1 MQMLKKTG
9 LSLVIALS
17 LVACS
22 SDKNDE
28 KTGAKESSTTSAKQD
43 VVFQELLSHVPANT
57 AYLIANNK
65 RVPENVMK
73 AHVDRMK
80 TLFTSLEGMLNS
92 KTEDGGEKEPQEK
105 FALALFDA
113 LGKDISVETWKKN
126 GLVANAHSV
135 VYGLDL
141 KPIARMEIASKDA
154 FKAMIAKAETDS
166 GHKVTWES
174 CAGVDCLQV
183 GEEEQKVV
191 FAITDKQLIVTYHD
205 GTGVE
210 ALFNHIAGK
219 SMPESTYKVADWK
232 GFVEQ
237 NNYSGYGAGFVKMA
251 DMMNQLETFAKAEA
265 KKTEGDAFDEAAFT
279 SCFGVAKK
287 HAEYAQELVFGT
299 KTMDEK
305 RIDYEVLLKT
315 TPEVSAVLKVLPNDL
330 QGFKSTADPI
340 FNFGLNVNFANMR
353 DALSQYINFIATT
366 GEEQKCESINP
377 DELRK
382 SIGGLSMAM
391 AMGLGQFK
399 AISVAVD
406 NVEMDEATGQP
417 KKVEAFATVMAD
429 DPMALLQM
437 LAMVNPIFA
446 TLEVPADGSVVPLPE
461 GLLPPNPVV
470 PTLSLSRKDQ
480 ALNILVGNDKPALQ
494 DIELAKSTFLWG
506 KTDNQRYYNLLGGVM
521 GNIPQGEA
529 DVETQE
535 ALKLMQAMGDVT
547 GKVSY
552 QMGADDRGLLINYQI
567 NY

>member
-1 MQMLKKTG
+1 MHMLKKTG

-22 SDKNDE
+22 SDKNE
-28 KTGAKESSTTSAKQD
+28 ETAGTKESTPSAKQE

-57 AYLIANNK
+57 AYLIANNE
-65 RVPENVMK
+65 RVPEKVVD
-73 AHVDRMK
+73 AHIDRMK
-80 TLFTSLEGMLNS
+80 TFFASMESMFSSNADDAEKTS
-92 KTEDGGEKEPQEK
+92 QEK

-126 GLVANAHSV
+126 GLVANAHSII
-135 VYGLDL
+135 YGLDL
-141 KPIARMEIASKDA
+141 KPVARMEIASKDA

-166 GHKVTWES
+166 GHKVAWES
-174 CAGVDCLQV
+174 CAGVDCLQL
-183 GEEEQKVV
+183 GEKEQKVV
-191 FAITDKQLIVTYHD
+191 FALTDKQLIVTYHD
-205 GTGVE
+205 GKNVE
-210 ALFNHIAGK
+210 ALFDHIAGK
-219 SMPESTYKVADWK
+219 SKPESAFKAADWK
-232 GFVEQ
+232 GFVAE
-237 NNYSGYGAGFVKMA
+237 NNYSGYGAGFLKVPEML
-251 DMMNQLETFAKAEA
+251 NQIETFAKAEA
-265 KKTEGDAFDEAAFT
+265 MKEEGEAFDEAAFS

-287 HAEYAQELVFGT
+287 HAEHAQELVFGT
-299 KTMDEK
+299 KAMDEK

-315 TPEVSAVLKVLPNDL
+315 TPEVSAVLKGLPNNNL

-340 FNFGLNVNFANMR
+340 FNFGLNINFANMR

-366 GEEQKCESINP
+366 GEELKCDSINP

-429 DPMALLQM
+429 DPMGLLQM
-437 LAMVNPIFA
+437 LAMVNPVFA
-446 TLEVPADGSVVPLPE
+446 TLEVPADGTVVPLPE
-461 GLLPPNPVV
+461 GMLPPNPVV

-480 ALNILVGNDKPALQ
+480 SLNILVGNDKPALQ
-494 DIELAKSTFLWG
+494 DIELAKSTFMWG
-506 KTDNQRYYNLLGGVM
+506 RTDNQRYYSLLGGVM
-521 GNIPQGEA
+521 GNMPQGA
-529 DVETQE
+529 SDAETQE
-535 ALKLMQAMGDVT
+535 ALKLMQSMGDIS